1 MKKNTII
8 QFIVTGMFLFGATAC
23 TGNFEDYNKILMNQ
37 TKMTWE

>member
-8 QFIVTGMFLFGATAC
+8 QFIVTGMFLFGVLHVQETLKI
-23 TGNFEDYNKILMNQ
+23 TIKILMNQ